1 MQYNYLANEAKFSTN
16 LIFFSFSNNVFFFQF
31 LYRNVKIRLSIY
43 TGKTYLFKVTPY
55 IYPFLKY
62 CLFNISAKTSELIA
76 SYKDNVLKTK
86 SKKAAC
92 HAKLA
97 A

>member
-1 MQYNYLANEAKFSTN
+1 MYF
-16 LIFFSFSNNVFFFQF
+16 IQF

-43 TGKTYLFKVTPY
+43 AGKTYLFKVTPY
-55 IYPFLKY
+55 IYPFLKCKTKY

-86 SKKAAC
+86 SKKSAW